1 MANRRRVASER
12 ELRRQPPLLHL
23 RPGRPAFRRSL
34 RPDSGGRRPRT
45 LDWVAS
51 KLQTSD
57 REVRVVLGDP
67 GIGLPRLASIASV
80 PLTPGAEVPRA
91 AADGNVRALSALP
104 SPKRAEREATSELHL
119 FPDIKNG
126 DVFDL
131 HFLSSSVRAGNHRRG
146 LFVFS
151 KTLRV
156 VRETSVATA

>member
-57 REVRVVLGDP
+57 REVRVVPGDP
-67 GIGLPRLASIASV
+67 GIGLPRLAIIASV
-80 PLTPGAEVPRA
+80 PLRPGLVPRA
-91 AADGNVRALSALP
+91 AVDGNVRALSALP
-104 SPKRAEREATSELHL
+104 RPKRAEREATSELHP

-126 DVFDL
+126 NVFDL
-131 HFLSSSVRAGNHRRG
+131 HF
-146 LFVFS
+146 
-151 KTLRV
+151 
-156 VRETSVATA
+156 